1 MTRLNAD
8 EKQEKKQTLPTSA
21 YFCREFLG
29 GLQKDKCV
37 ASNIRYISVWSFKQ
51 WNDIRACGNNEMMT
65 NMTISYPRPLGLLMD
80 KLLEYEKWI
89 QRENSLKKQNKTT
102 ITKCELMKLVDTKR
116 RHRVCVCICV
126 QVSLLCVSPGRKE
139 VMVLQRLLLPG
150 VIWTWGGER
159 SRVTWSLKI
168 PQSPKDG
175 CQGNREED
183 GYWTSHHFYCQL
195 PYTRNLAVV
204 QGSGA
209 ASQ

>member
-1 MTRLNAD
+1 MTRLNAN

-89 QRENSLKKQNKTT
+89 QRENSLKKQKENNNNKVWANEISWHKKTT
-102 ITKCELMKLVDTKR
+102 PC
-116 RHRVCVCICV
+116 VCVYLCAGVFVMCV
-126 QVSLLCVSPGRKE
+126 TRKE
-139 VMVLQRLLLPG
+139 RGHGVATFVAPWCNLDLRGWEVKGHLVLEN
-150 VIWTWGGER
+150 TTE
-159 SRVTWSLKI
+159 
-168 PQSPKDG
+168 PKG
-175 CQGNREED
+175 RM
-183 GYWTSHHFYCQL
+183 
-195 PYTRNLAVV
+195 
-204 QGSGA
+204 SG
-209 ASQ
+209 